1 MGGYVAKVIATTP
14 SCNGGIGADDITG
27 EIAIVRKNGVT
38 RNLDGALYRYG
49 LVTSSGSSVSHS
61 SDKETS
67 ANSSRSPST
76 SSSVVSNIDHGEYTP
91 KIKELTEA
99 VKQAAEQKQ
108 LNTQRMVAAVNE
120 VKKLEVEL
128 DRAGQNLSQVQQR
141 HSEQDATVTMLR
153 SRLKKVREQ
162 LAIAREAERQRN
174 QN

>member
-1 MGGYVAKVIATTP
+1 MGGYIAKLIATTP

-49 LVTSSGSSVSHS
+49 L
-61 SDKETS
+61 
-67 ANSSRSPST
+67 
-76 SSSVVSNIDHGEYTP
+76 
-91 KIKELTEA
+91 
-99 VKQAAEQKQ
+99 EQKQ